1 MASLEPILLRSV
13 LVHTGDPEADVLI
26 NLTALR
32 SDVQFEGLD
41 AHILAFVGGIAD
53 RSGKPPTAKLVY
65 DHYQALSNS
74 GHPFGQAGL
83 VKLTDLAASG
93 LPFQA
98 PADYRYTLDQ
108 FRDRVIGDGL
118 GFLLQQAAAALTTG
132 HTVRPPKGPPVT
144 YRGPLDSVQFLE
156 KGLSELLGQF
166 RTGDIHGT
174 LRDLHAVATRYQQ
187 RVGQVRRGVLS
198 GFQVIDQHHD
208 GLMPGD
214 LALVLGYTSQ
224 MKSTVCANWGYR
236 AAIYQG
242 RNVAYI
248 PLEGSVQDLQD
259 LIVGL
264 HCLHPKFGAPPTI
277 TADRIRRAELT
288 TDEERVVQAAI
299 DDLATSKSYG
309 QLIYYE
315 PDKPDITVGDVRR
328 WAEQEDKKT
337 PLDLL
342 IVDYAALTNP
352 SSGGNSMKESA
363 FANIAVREWKQ
374 TAKAF
379 RRGHGI
385 AVLSPWQANRK
396 GYEAAVKNGGRYE
409 LTAMAWAPEAEKSSD
424 FVYYVYRDKTLADSN
439 QLQMG
444 NLKARGRKLI
454 MNDFLVFADAAL
466 RAIEDTDMTKPHQQ
480 IVPALGGLL

>member
-1 MASLEPILLRSV
+1 MASLEPQLLRSV
-13 LVHTGDPEADVLI
+13 LVHTGDLEADVLA

-32 SDVQFEGLD
+32 ADIQFEGLD
-41 AHILAFVGGIAD
+41 AHLLQFVGSIAD
-53 RSGKPPTAKLVY
+53 RSGKPPTAKMVF
-65 DHYQALSNS
+65 DHYQSLSTA
-74 GHPFGQAGL
+74 GHPYGHAGM
-83 VKLTDLAASG
+83 VKLTDLAAAS

-118 GFLLQQAAAALTTG
+118 GVLLQQAATALVTG
-132 HTVRPPKGPPVT
+132 HTVRPPKAPPVT
-144 YRGPLDSVQFLE
+144 YRGPTDAVHFLE
-156 KGLSELLGQF
+156 TGLSELLGQF

-174 LRDLHAVATRYQQ
+174 LRDLHAVSTRYQQ
-187 RVGQVRRGVLS
+187 RVGQTRRGVLS

-224 MKSTVCANWGYR
+224 MKSTVCMNIGYH
-236 AAIYQG
+236 AAIKQG
-242 RNVAYI
+242 RNVGI
-248 PLEGSVQDLQD
+248 VPLEGSVQDLQD

-277 TADRIRRAELT
+277 TADRMRRAELT
-288 TDEERVVQAAI
+288 ADEEKVVATAI

-328 WAEQEDKKT
+328 WAEQEDKKV

-363 FANIAVREWKQ
+363 YANIAVREWKQ

-385 AVLSPWQANRK
+385 AVLSPWQSNRK

-409 LTAMAWAPEAEKSSD
+409 LTAMAWAPESEKSSD
-424 FVYYVYRDKTLADSN
+424 FVYYVFRDKTLADSN

-454 MNDFLVFADAAL
+454 MNDFLVYADAAL
-466 RAIEDTDMTKPHQQ
+466 RTVEDMDMTRPHQQ